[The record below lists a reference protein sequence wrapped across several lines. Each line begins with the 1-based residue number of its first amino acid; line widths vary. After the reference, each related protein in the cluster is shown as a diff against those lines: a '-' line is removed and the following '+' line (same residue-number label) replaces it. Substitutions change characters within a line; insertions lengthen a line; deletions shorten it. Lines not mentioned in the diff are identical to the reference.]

1 MKFTEFI
8 QNEIFNKRLQNHSCL
23 AVYDPERRYREVCL
37 EMASGKIAVV
47 DATESSLESRRA
59 ALDALGKLGEPNS
72 PLEGL
77 LVYIPAR
84 KPVDE
89 QEKMVDPFAVYAAAG
104 ACFPEKTGDEFLQLC
119 LNFKSGYEAE
129 IRQLFKE
136 NSQPSFAMIDAIGGG
151 VNFPQLRA
159 ILGVESAREM
169 LLALLAPNEKQKESL
184 KTQNGWDAEVR
195 QLVENSLKYNLKTK
209 AKTQAAIADEL
220 WRFVLFSEFAFDL
233 PQELPA
239 DLRSVP
245 RAPEEILWFVED
257 LCESLRNDL
266 KKQAVYLEKAVEVE
280 RELNLPAI
288 CEGIEDLGE
297 KDTFA
302 FEERSFLNR
311 AKTGIK
317 ENDFAMTR
325 QMLARHERSVWRGRG
340 ETQTL
345 WALVKAALELIE
357 TCDDCEER
365 LAENSRSQTALID
378 FYVGTLRTADRLQRE
393 FEQSVSNLVA
403 PSDLMREIIRQ
414 ARSRYAR
421 LSEKAQTVFVKHLET
436 EGWTPSGKLANAEVF
451 DRFVGERLKDHGSR
465 VAFFMVDALRYE
477 LGVELEK
484 LIAEDNPVETHTA
497 FAQLPTV
504 TVVGMASLLPGAK
517 ADLTLECASGNLVPR
532 LAGAPVTNVAQRMD
546 VLRKKFGD
554 RFEETTLSKLVNQK
568 PKIASTVN
576 LLVLRSTE
584 IDSQLE
590 NNPETTLGLIPQTL
604 QYIRAALHK
613 LRSLGFTEAVI
624 AADHGFFLNTQ
635 AEAGDVCKKPAG
647 GNWQICAHDRIWFGE
662 GGSDDSNLVLP
673 AEKLGLRGD
682 FSKAAVPRSMAPYR
696 AGYLYFHGGASLQEA
711 IVPVLVVKLQPVQK
725 FKEAKVEVAISYKNG
740 AKKITTEVPVI
751 EVEFHSEDLF
761 VQQVEALIEAY
772 DDQGNV
778 VGRPGTGGDINPATQ
793 TVTLTK
799 GSRMQIVLRMASD
812 FEGKFTVKALNPT
825 TRAGYGSLNLQ
836 TDYIR

>member
-8 QNEIFNKRLQNHSCL
+8 QNEIFRPRLKKHSCL
-23 AVYDPERRYREVCL
+23 AVYDPERRYREICL
-37 EMASGKIAVV
+37 EMADEKIAVV
-47 DATESSLESRRA
+47 DATESSLESRRV

-77 LVYIPAR
+77 LVYVPAR
-84 KPVDE
+84 KPVDDE
-89 QEKMVDPFAVYAAAG
+89 EKIIDPFAVYTAAG
-104 ACFPEKTGDEFLQLC
+104 ACFPENTGDEFLQLC
-119 LNFKSGYEAE
+119 LKLKPDYASE
-129 IRQLFKE
+129 IRHLFNE
-136 NSQPSFAMIDAIGGG
+136 NSQPSFAMIDAVGGG

-169 LLALLAPNEKQKESL
+169 LLALLAPTEKQKESL
-184 KTQNGWDAEVR
+184 KNQVGWDAEIR
-195 QLVENSLKYNLKTK
+195 QLVETALKYNLKTT
-209 AKTQAAIADEL
+209 AKTQAAIADEI

-233 PQELPA
+233 PQELPT
-239 DLRSVP
+239 DLQSVP
-245 RAPEEILWFVED
+245 RAPEENRWFLED
-257 LCESLRNDL
+257 LCESLRNNL

-280 RELNLPAI
+280 RELNLPTI
-288 CEGIEDLGE
+288 CEEIEDLGE

-317 ENDFAMTR
+317 ENDFALTR

-393 FEQSVSNLVA
+393 FEQSVSNLIA

-421 LSEKAQTVFVKHLET
+421 LSEKAQTIFVKHLET
-436 EGWTPSGKLANAEVF
+436 EGWTPAGKLANAEVF

-477 LGVELEK
+477 LGIELEK

-497 FAQLPTV
+497 FAQLPTI

-517 ADLTLECASGNLVPR
+517 TDLTLECASGSLVPK
-532 LAGAPVTNVAQRMD
+532 LGGATVERVTQRID

-554 RFEETTLSKLVNQK
+554 RFEETTLSKFVNQK

-613 LRSLGFTEAVI
+613 LRALGFTEAVI
-624 AADHGFFLNTQ
+624 AADHGFFLNAQ
-635 AEAGDVCKKPAG
+635 AEAGDVCQKPS
-647 GNWQICAHDRIWFGE
+647 GNWQVCAHDRIWFGE
-662 GGSDDSNLVLP
+662 GGADSNNLVLP
-673 AEKLGLRGD
+673 VEKLGIKGN
-682 FSKAAVPRSMAPYR
+682 FTKAALPRSMAPYR
-696 AGYLYFHGGASLQEA
+696 AGYLYFHGGASLPEA
-711 IVPVLVVKLQPVQK
+711 VVPVLVVKLQPVQK
-725 FKEAKVEVAISYKNG
+725 IKESEIKVELSYKNG
-740 AKKITTEVPVI
+740 AKKITTRLPVFDA
-751 EVEFHSEDLF
+751 EFFSNDLF
-761 VQQVEALIEAY
+761 TQQMEVLLEAY
-772 DDQGNV
+772 DEQGNV
-778 VGRPGTGGDINPATQ
+778 VGKPSAGDAVNPATQ
-793 TVTLTK
+793 TVTLRQGNK
-799 GSRMQIVLRMASD
+799 MQIVLRMDMA

-825 TRAGYGSLNLQ
+825 TLATYGSLSLQ
-836 TDYIR
+836 TDYTI